1 MFEAK
6 CEVLSNRDFEFQ
18 WYLDSIK
25 MLAVN
30 QDRTRFVLEGWVLG
44 SQDVAIDTLSI
55 RDGRGVVNIPLSV
68 SRRDV
73 LRKHSVGGGP
83 NVIVQPYCGFRSE
96 IDISGH
102 EFEIGVVV
110 SGIFQAAACIKFVP
124 PNVVIGSTGWI
135 FLDKDTNGSVA
146 QYRGLKQ
153 VGNDWDARWKNYFSA
168 IDLYFNGGCKY
179 IFLLAPSKEE
189 VMREEY
195 PFERGGRTLVDRF
208 LSGYGATIAWPLK
221 ELREQKY
228 LSYDAAETHWTDH
241 GANIAFSKALRML
254 GEEKLSKATSNYEVV
269 SIRGD
274 LGDRLTPPVRS
285 VRLKT
290 LPSLGCELV
299 EDNKIINHGNVKRY
313 TNACAENTSTL
324 LIFGGSSAN
333 NFLAH
338 AANIFSQVV
347 FVHTTGAVDK
357 NMVERYKPDLVILQ
371 TNQRFIITPP
381 SPFLDID
388 IYKAKASVS

>member
-110 SGIFQAAACIKFVP
+110 SGIFF
-124 PNVVIGSTGWI
+124 
-135 FLDKDTNGSVA
+135 
-146 QYRGLKQ
+146 KQ
-153 VGNDWDARWKNYFSA
+153 LHV
-168 IDLYFNGGCKY
+168 
-179 IFLLAPSKEE
+179 
-189 VMREEY
+189 
-195 PFERGGRTLVDRF
+195 
-208 LSGYGATIAWPLK
+208 
-221 ELREQKY
+221 
-228 LSYDAAETHWTDH
+228 
-241 GANIAFSKALRML
+241 
-254 GEEKLSKATSNYEVV
+254 
-269 SIRGD
+269 
-274 LGDRLTPPVRS
+274 
-285 VRLKT
+285 
-290 LPSLGCELV
+290 
-299 EDNKIINHGNVKRY
+299 
-313 TNACAENTSTL
+313 
-324 LIFGGSSAN
+324 
-333 NFLAH
+333 
-338 AANIFSQVV
+338 
-347 FVHTTGAVDK
+347 
-357 NMVERYKPDLVILQ
+357 
-371 TNQRFIITPP
+371 
-381 SPFLDID
+381 
-388 IYKAKASVS
+388 